1 MKHFIVWC
9 LLSVM
14 APVCAQA
21 AKIPPETIIIAADS
35 WCPYTCDE
43 HSGKPGFMIELAT
56 QALKPYNI
64 TVQYKTMSWARA
76 IELARAGTVAGIAGA
91 ARDDAPDFIFPDM
104 LQGLSD
110 IQFWVKKDSNWSYT
124 GVSSLGKVRI
134 GIATGYAYSNNFDL
148 YVRLHAKDTRNIQ
161 PINSDDA
168 LTLNIRKLEAGLIDV
183 VPEDK
188 SVMQYHYAARGEVM
202 PLRSAGSLSERGEL
216 KSNFLYVAFTPANPR
231 SGYYA
236 QILSKRIYEMRKSG
250 ELKAILD
257 KYRVDDWYNQT
268 GR

>member
-1 MKHFIVWC
+1 MKRFVFWL
-9 LLSVM
+9 LLSV
-14 APVCAQA
+14 AASAGAQA
-21 AKIPPETIIIAADS
+21 AKVPPETIIIAADS
-35 WCPYTCDE
+35 WCPYTCE
-43 HSGKPGFMIELAT
+43 SGSGKPGFMVEIAQ

-76 IELARAGTVAGIAGA
+76 VELARTGTVAGIAGA

-104 LQGLSD
+104 LQGFAD
-110 IQFWVKKDSNWSYT
+110 MQFWVKKDSTWNYT

-134 GIATGYAYSNNFDL
+134 GIATGYAYSKDFDL
-148 YVRLHAKDTRNIQ
+148 YVRLHAKDARNIQ

-168 LTLNIRKLEAGLIDV
+168 LTLNIRKLEAGLIDA

-188 SVMQYHYAARGEVM
+188 SVMQYHYAARGEPM
-202 PLRSAGSLSERGEL
+202 PLRSAGSLTERGEM
-216 KSNFLYVAFTPANPR
+216 KSNFLYVAFSPANPR

-236 QILSKRIYEMRKSG
+236 QILNKRIYEMRKSG

-257 KYRVDDWYNQT
+257 KYRVDDWYSQT